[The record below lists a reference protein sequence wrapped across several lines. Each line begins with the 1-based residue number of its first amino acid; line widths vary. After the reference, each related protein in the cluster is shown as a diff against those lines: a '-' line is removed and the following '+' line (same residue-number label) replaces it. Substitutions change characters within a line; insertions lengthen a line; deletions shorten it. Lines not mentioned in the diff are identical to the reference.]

1 MFIIN
6 LFTGGSVQHGH
17 LGVFYSQGPRLN
29 FTVNE
34 DITLSR
40 LRNEIYRVLELSEI
54 QFNLKIRVKFNASPP
69 PCVFFTEIELLNNET
84 WRFIVEN
91 MGNWKVIELFVDP
104 ESKLGTN
111 ISQPRLT

>member
-6 LFTGGSVQHGH
+6 LFTCGSVQHGH

-40 LRNEIYRVLELSEI
+40 LRNEIYRVLGLSEI

-69 PCVFFTEIELLNNET
+69 PCVFL
-84 WRFIVEN
+84 
-91 MGNWKVIELFVDP
+91 
-104 ESKLGTN
+104 
-111 ISQPRLT
+111 PRLSY